1 MDISKAGSLT
11 GNELSGTLE
20 AFTEDLRPW
29 GKRMLTLYTLA
40 NFGAWIALIT
50 PIAITLAIRVAQI
63 DPTNKTTNYGL
74 ILGVGS
80 FAHLFVGPIMGVISD
95 RTTLRLG
102 MRRPWIII
110 GNITGFL
117 SLLLIAV
124 AGTVPMIM
132 LGWSLVQITFSITN
146 TGLGAMVADQV
157 PVNQRGRVSGLVG
170 MSQQVGTALGI
181 IIAGILG
188 SNRLFLAFMI
198 PAALGLITIL
208 LLSIFMP
215 DRQVRREDLDP
226 FHVLD
231 FVKSFWVNPRKNPD
245 FAWVWLGRFLVMMAT
260 SFYGNYALYF
270 LIDRLH
276 YTLAQVPMLQLYGVL
291 ISLFTTTAAA
301 IVSGI
306 LSDRLKK
313 RKPFVI
319 VATLLYAVGVV
330 VIAFSTSFTVYL
342 IGGALAGIAGGAYA
356 AVDMALVTQVLP
368 NKEEMAKDLG
378 VFGIAILIPQSL
390 APAIAPLFLAIGG
403 GGNYTAL
410 YLIAGLFFVAGALVI
425 RPIKSVA

>member
-1 MDISKAGSLT
+1 MDISETGTLG
-11 GNELSGTLE
+11 GNELPLSSDSPS
-20 AFTEDLRPW
+20 ALRPW
-29 GKRMLTLYTLA
+29 RKGMLSLYTLA

-50 PIAITLAIRVAQI
+50 PIAITLALRVAQI

-95 RTTLRLG
+95 RTTSRLG

-124 AGTVPMIM
+124 GGTIPLIM
-132 LGWSLVQITFSITN
+132 LGWSLAQITFSITN

-157 PVNQRGRVSGLVG
+157 PVNQRGKVSGLVG
-170 MSQQVGTALGI
+170 MSQQVGTAVGI

-188 SNRLFLAFMI
+188 SSQLFLAFMI
-198 PAALGLITIL
+198 PAALGLVTIF
-208 LLSIFMP
+208 LLSTFMP
-215 DRQVRREDLDP
+215 DRQIRKEDLDP
-226 FHVLD
+226 FHVVD
-231 FVKSFWVNPRKNPD
+231 FFKSFWVNPRKHPD
-245 FAWVWLGRFLVMMAT
+245 YAWVWLGRFLVMMAT

-291 ISLFTTTAAA
+291 LTLVTTTAAA
-301 IVSGI
+301 IGAGI

-319 VATLLYAVGVV
+319 MATLLYAVGVV
-330 VIAFSTSFTVYL
+330 IIAFAPSFTVYL

-356 AVDMALVTQVLP
+356 AVDMAMVTQVLP
-368 NKEEMAKDLG
+368 NQEETAKDLG
-378 VFGIAILIPQSL
+378 VFGIAILLPQSL

-403 GGNYTAL
+403 GNNYIAL
-410 YLIAGLFFVAGALVI
+410 YLIAGIFFIAGALVI
-425 RPIKSVA
+425 QPVKSVR